1 LWLGVGIGRVRL
13 CGLSGLGLVV
23 GGGVVG
29 SVIVIFEIFVRTCRL
44 CNCRLSRLRHELPVE
59 RLRPRK
65 AGRSH
70 RLRTILIHVRG
81 GLGLG
86 LSCR

>member
-1 LWLGVGIGRVRL
+1 MWLGVGIGRVRL

-44 CNCRLSRLRHELPVE
+44 CNCRLSRLRDKLPVE
-59 RLRPRK
+59 RLRSGK
-65 AGRSH
+65 ASGSH
-70 RLRTILIHVRG
+70 GLRTILI
-81 GLGLG
+81 
-86 LSCR
+86 LSLIHI